1 MTAAE
6 LDAIIEAGTE
16 RCDNANPPWASNRR
30 STDVI
35 LPLALAADLV
45 RAARELR
52 ELRRD
57 ATSRDGAL

>member
-1 MTAAE
+1 MTDAE
-6 LDAIIEAGTE
+6 LDAIIEAGTNLLSAE
-16 RCDNANPPWASNRR
+16 QMYCRFATLGWDQF
-30 STDVI
+30 T
-35 LPLALAADLV
+35 DLV